1 MRSIP
6 LSRKEPIKVALT
18 CNSRLQK
25 WAFDNAWMLIFVF
38 SLFVIEMIGL
48 FILGVYVHAK
58 G

>member
-1 MRSIP
+1 M
-6 LSRKEPIKVALT
+6 ALT
-18 CNSRLQK
+18 CDSRLKK

-48 FILGVYVHAK
+48 FVLGVYVHAK